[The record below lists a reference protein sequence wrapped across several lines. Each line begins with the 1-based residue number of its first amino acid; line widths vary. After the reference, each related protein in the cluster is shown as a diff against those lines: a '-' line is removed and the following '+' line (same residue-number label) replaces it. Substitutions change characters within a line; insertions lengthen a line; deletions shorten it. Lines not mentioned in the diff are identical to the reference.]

1 MKRILNFCSVLYLI
15 WTISTLILIFSGKV
29 TFGHGLGDLF
39 YLILL
44 TILQIFFGYLFYLN
58 IKWRKKIQVVISLL
72 LIIIVILFTLKM
84 TIWRGIEYPWNGNI
98 LFQ

>member
-15 WTISTLILIFSGKV
+15 WTISILILIFGGKV
-29 TFGHGLGDLF
+29 TFGQGVGDLF

-44 TILQIFFGYLFYLN
+44 TILQISFGYLFYLN
-58 IKWRKKIQVVISLL
+58 IKGRINFPLVISLL

-84 TIWRGIEYPWNGNI
+84 TIWRGIEYPWNGDI

>member
-1 MKRILNFCSVLYLI
+1 MKRILNFCSILYLI
-15 WTISTLILIFSGKV
+15 WTISILILIFSGKA
-29 TFGHGLGDLF
+29 TFGQGLGDLL

-44 TILQIFFGYLFYLN
+44 TILQIFFCYLFYLN
-58 IKWRKKIQVVISLL
+58 IKGRINFPLVISLL

>member
-44 TILQIFFGYLFYLN
+44 TILLIFFGYLFYLN